1 MLNPTS
7 KDSWQIMCKQIRML
21 SQLFT
26 ILVMALVNTESL
38 IQYFG
43 KNLDLN
49 VIKIILIKYVHSNQ
63 FKTSLVSKFKSNNEN
78 TIKTPKQ

>member
-1 MLNPTS
+1 
-7 KDSWQIMCKQIRML
+7 
-21 SQLFT
+21 
-26 ILVMALVNTESL
+26 MALVNTESL